1 MYWRGDTTITTRNLS
16 NEDLRTITEKDVIH
30 GGVVERI
37 GHDAFDM
44 TRSPIEMR
52 TMRRP
57 LVLNSVLFDLGKS
70 DLREESM
77 EELDSLASLLSNDW
91 PNVVVELRSHT
102 DFRGSDTLNT
112 RLSYDRALSCVNYLV
127 SKGIDS
133 RRLIAVGMADTEPKV
148 LEATVLGLPPGELN
162 RDYIISLKKKRLQE
176 LAHQKNRRTDFKVLS
191 DDFKDWLNKNPN
203 IAKNNNAVKD
213 ASIDKDGKVIP
224 MKKSTGNF
232 IQQVN

>member
-1 MYWRGDTTITTRNLS
+1 MIA
-16 NEDLRTITEKDVIH
+16 
-30 GGVVERI
+30 ERI

-91 PNVVVELRSHT
+91 PNVVIELRSHT
-102 DFRGSDTLNT
+102 DFRGSDTLNM

-148 LEATVLGLPPGELN
+148 LENAYLGLPPGELT
-162 RDYIISLKKKRLQE
+162 RDYIIGLKQKKMQE

-213 ASIDKDGKVIP
+213 AAIDKDGKVIP
-224 MKKSTGNF
+224 IKKSTGNF
-232 IQQVN
+232 IQQMN